1 MLVSLK
7 NRSRHRSQIY
17 NEIPNLAIELILVDI
32 PLSATA
38 TRDIRIVINQ
48 GDSREAGVPLN
59 NRLVIWIANKLSI
72 VIPTG
77 VLSSA
82 NFFSPGRWGTGTS
95 CGTKK
100 KKLTR
105 GGREKLTVL

>member
-38 TRDIRIVINQ
+38 TRDIRIAINQ
-48 GDSREAGVPLN
+48 GDPREAGVPLN

-72 VIPTG
+72 VIPTE

-82 NFFSPGRWGTGTS
+82 NFFSPGRG
-95 CGTKK
+95 
-100 KKLTR
+100 
-105 GGREKLTVL
+105 GGREMGPGRLVAQKRKD